1 MRLSGFIEF
10 AKKVMHAAKKG
21 GLKGP
26 NLKKLEHLLNR
37 TGRRNRIL
45 AQGILSALAAGGS
58 SKEDIER
65 FSKLL
70 ETANERIVQDKPPFT
85 AKHQKE
91 LNDIFKRAF
100 VSRKTAK
107 WFSLQLDEFVAS
119 EINEFISGGKEIMTG
134 IPERKTVKFT
144 AAPES
149 KKKKRVRL

>member
-10 AKKVMHAAKKG
+10 AKKVMQAAKKG

-26 NLKKLEHLLNR
+26 NLKKLEHLLSR
-37 TGRRNRIL
+37 TGKRNMIL

-65 FSKLL
+65 FSNLL

-85 AKHQKE
+85 DTQQGE

-100 VSRKTAK
+100 VSRKTSK
-107 WFSLQLDEFVAS
+107 WFSLQLDEFVAA

-144 AAPES
+144 TAPES